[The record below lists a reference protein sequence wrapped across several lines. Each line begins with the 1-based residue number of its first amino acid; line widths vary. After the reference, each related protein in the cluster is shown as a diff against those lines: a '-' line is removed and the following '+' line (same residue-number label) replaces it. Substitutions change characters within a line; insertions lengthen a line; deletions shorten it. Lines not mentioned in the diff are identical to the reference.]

1 MINLTR
7 PLPSRR
13 TTKGRVKER
22 ERERGKLC
30 RAIISS
36 CVDYCLAGDE
46 VEKCTA
52 CTATATSQFVL
63 GFVHWMKLITNQ
75 GRRILFFFSSS
86 LREARTRADE
96 IRSLFFS
103 FSFSFFF
110 PSPLP
115 CPSARMSNNTRLKHL
130 LSPLGFGC
138 ILPRVPP
145 PISIRFSRSTKDKH
159 PTHPQSYLV
168 FATRNGDNASGRNT

>member
-96 IRSLFFS
+96 IRSPFSSFLSLFFFS
-103 FSFSFFF
+103 FTPPVSFGKDVEQYASQA
-110 PSPLP
+110 PSVSSRVRLHSSS
-115 CPSARMSNNTRLKHL
+115 SA
-130 LSPLGFGC
+130 
-138 ILPRVPP
+138 P

-168 FATRNGDNASGRNT
+168 FATRNGDSASGRNT